1 MMSRRSALA
10 CLLSICG
17 LLVLLLWL
25 DGYDYRELTFS
36 RESGF
41 YEEPFLLELHAPF
54 GAKIYYTLDGSR
66 PDENA
71 LLYTEPIL
79 IEDATSHPNVHSMR
93 TDTAVNSMWDMM
105 GYRLPD
111 HPVDKCTIVRAAYLD
126 ADGKVGEAKTASY
139 FVGYDKKTGYGNMQI
154 MSVVTSPENLFA
166 PDTGI
171 YVLGNGYDEELEENA
186 NFSRHGFAWE
196 RPADIQLFDADRKS
210 VLEQSCGIR
219 VQGGASRSGLPKS
232 MNFYAREEY
241 GPASRFYVDL
251 FGTGYL
257 PDTITL
263 TAGGQD
269 AVAKF
274 RDMFVSTLTKDKA
287 FATMNYKPCVMF
299 LDGEY
304 WGVYWLTERYTD
316 AYIEHRYGVDDD
328 NIITIK
334 HSRLTKERE
343 DDWSLYVLLT
353 NHLKDTDFTDPANYR
368 ELDYLIDVRSY
379 LDYYATGIYI
389 GSCVD
394 WPGTNEAF
402 WRARKP
408 SEDGG
413 FEDGRWR
420 WMLFDVNTSS
430 LSYDRVESDTIKW
443 VMEHSEGF
451 TNLCRSEEFKKDFTL
466 TLMDLANITFSE
478 ENTEPLIDSYLE
490 LMGEPL
496 NKNLARF
503 YGEDGQRLYK
513 EVTNIREFLKRRK
526 SCIAPY
532 VKEHF
537 GLSGTLSTVEIE
549 TTGNEAG
556 SVVLNSGAVP
566 FGEDGKWSGE
576 YFTDYPITVSV
587 LAKDGYRFAGWEVD
601 RGAGI
606 EKTDETWLE
615 LEIPEDG
622 LYIKAVFE
630 KE

>member
-17 LLVLLLWL
+17 LLVLLLRL

-41 YEEPFLLELHAPF
+41 YEEPFWLELHAPF
-54 GAKIYYTLDGSR
+54 GAKIYYTLDGSV

-71 LLYTEPIL
+71 LLYTEPIA
-79 IEDATSHPNVHSMR
+79 IDDATSHPNIHSMR
-93 TDTAVNSMWDMM
+93 TDTAVESMWDMM

-111 HPVDKCTIVRAAYLD
+111 HPVDKCTIVRAAYRD
-126 ADGKVGEAKTASY
+126 ADGNVGEAKTASY
-139 FVGYDKKTGYGNMQI
+139 FVGYDKKAGYENMQV
-154 MSVVTSPENLFA
+154 MSVVTSPENLFD

-171 YVLGNGYDEELEENA
+171 YVLGSGYDEELEEDA

-196 RPADIQLFDADRKS
+196 RPADIQLFGADREP
-210 VLEQSCGIR
+210 VLKQSCGIR

-232 MNFYAREEY
+232 MNFYAREDY
-241 GPASRFYVDL
+241 GLARRFYVDL

-269 AVAKF
+269 AVAKL

-299 LDGEY
+299 LNGEY

-334 HSRLTKERE
+334 HSRLTKESE

-353 NHLKDTDFTDPANYR
+353 NYLSDTDFTDSANYR

-379 LDYYATGIYI
+379 IDYYATGIYI
-389 GSCVD
+389 GSSVD

-402 WRARKP
+402 WRAREP

-413 FEDGRWR
+413 YEDGRWR

-478 ENTEPLIDSYLE
+478 ENTEPVIDAYLE
-490 LMGEPL
+490 LMREPL
-496 NKNLARF
+496 NKNLDRF
-503 YGEDGQRLYK
+503 YGEDSRRLYR
-513 EVTNIREFLKRRK
+513 EVANIRKFLKRRK

-537 GLSGTLSTVEIE
+537 GLSGTLGVVEIE
-549 TTGNEAG
+549 TSERAAG
-556 SVVLNSGAVP
+556 SVVINTTAVP

-576 YFTDYPITVSV
+576 YFTDYPVAVS
-587 LAKDGYRFAGWEVD
+587 AFANEGYRFVGWETD

-606 EKTDETWLE
+606 EKTDETRLE

-622 LYIKAVFE
+622 ISVKAVFE